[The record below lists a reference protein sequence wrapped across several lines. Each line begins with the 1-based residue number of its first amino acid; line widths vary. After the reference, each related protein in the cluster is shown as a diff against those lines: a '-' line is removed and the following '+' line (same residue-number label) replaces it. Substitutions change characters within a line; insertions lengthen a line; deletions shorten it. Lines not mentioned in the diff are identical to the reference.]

1 MDTFIKIR
9 PITIIAGAI
18 IGGINKFYKFIEIL
32 SYKLIELNNQNQMV
46 NFGYDQ
52 VVFNYLFYL
61 GYLDKCNIKAVGC
74 EQRMCF
80 RPQNL
85 LFNKKSTKFIYEN
98 SGCSPIL
105 IHKFY
110 PNSWIYIN
118 R

>member
-1 MDTFIKIR
+1 
-9 PITIIAGAI
+9 
-18 IGGINKFYKFIEIL
+18 
-32 SYKLIELNNQNQMV
+32 MV